1 MNSKTLVNS
10 ALASVFA
17 LGLVAIASQAT
28 AAEEKSAE
36 KCYGIVKAGKNDC
49 GTSTNACA
57 GQVNADKDAEAW
69 IYVPKG
75 LCERIAGGQVV
86 DGKPNNKPGGAKG

>member
-49 GTSTNACA
+49 QTNAHACA
-57 GQVNADKDAEAW
+57 SQASKDGQGDSW

-75 LCERIAGGQVV
+75 SCEKIVGGSL
-86 DGKPNNKPGGAKG
+86 KPTA

>member
-17 LGLVAIASQAT
+17 LGLVATVGQAV
-28 AAEEKSAE
+28 AAEEKNAE

-49 GTSTNACA
+49 QTNAHACA
-57 GQVNADKDAEAW
+57 GQASKDGQGDSW

-75 LCERIAGGQVV
+75 ACEKIVGGSLQP
-86 DGKPNNKPGGAKG
+86 KA

>member
-17 LGLVAIASQAT
+17 LGLVATAGQAV
-28 AAEEKSAE
+28 AEEKSAE

-49 GTSTNACA
+49 QANAHACA
-57 GQVNADKDAEAW
+57 GQATKDAQGDSW
-69 IYVPKG
+69 VYVPKG
-75 LCERIAGGQVV
+75 TCEKIVGGSLQP
-86 DGKPNNKPGGAKG
+86 KA

>member
-36 KCYGIVKAGKNDC
+36 KCYGVVKAGKNDC
-49 GTSTNACA
+49 QTNAHACA
-57 GQVNADKDAEAW
+57 GQASKDGQGDSW

-75 LCERIAGGQVV
+75 SCEKIVGGSL
-86 DGKPNNKPGGAKG
+86 KPTA

>member
-49 GTSTNACA
+49 QTNAHACA
-57 GQVNADKDAEAW
+57 GQASKDGQGDSW

-75 LCERIAGGQVV
+75 SCEKIVGGSL
-86 DGKPNNKPGGAKG
+86 KPTT

>member
-17 LGLVAIASQAT
+17 LGLVATAGQAV
-28 AAEEKSAE
+28 AEEKSAE

-49 GTSTNACA
+49 QANAHACA
-57 GQVNADKDAEAW
+57 GQATKDGQGNEW
-69 IYVPKG
+69 VYVPKG
-75 LCERIAGGQVV
+75 TCEKIVGGSLQP
-86 DGKPNNKPGGAKG
+86 KA

>member
-49 GTSTNACA
+49 QTNAHACA
-57 GQVNADKDAEAW
+57 GQASKDGQGDSW
-69 IYVPKG
+69 LYVPKG
-75 LCERIAGGQVV
+75 SCEKIVGGSL
-86 DGKPNNKPGGAKG
+86 KPTA

>member
-49 GTSTNACA
+49 QTNAHACT
-57 GQVNADKDAEAW
+57 GQASKDGQGDSW

-75 LCERIAGGQVV
+75 SCEKIVGGSL
-86 DGKPNNKPGGAKG
+86 KPTT

>member
-49 GTSTNACA
+49 QTNAHACA
-57 GQVNADKDAEAW
+57 GQASKDGQGDSW
-69 IYVPKG
+69 ISVPKG
-75 LCERIAGGQVV
+75 SCEKIVGGSL
-86 DGKPNNKPGGAKG
+86 KPTA